1 MPENLSV
8 TISAV
13 DGNSLAHMSEIEKM
27 RFLLTKQKLSS
38 IISDTQ
44 FEELK
49 SGKTTIYDKVSS
61 LEQTSEEI
69 KTTVKETVT
78 QIGNLEYGGENYIK
92 NSKTLF
98 HQDYVFMDQN
108 FVMYDDKD
116 ILTDEDEEYF
126 LFPER
131 EPMNKQYLA
140 TEDGNRLTD
149 ENGRYLIIYT

>member
-1 MPENLSV
+1 
-8 TISAV
+8 
-13 DGNSLAHMSEIEKM
+13 M

-78 QIGNLEYGGENYIK
+78 QIGDLEYGGENYIK

-116 ILTDEDEEYF
+116 ILTDEDGEYF

-131 EPMNKQYLA
+131 ESMDKQYFT
-140 TEDGNRLTD
+140 TEEGNRLTD
-149 ENGRYLIIYT
+149 ENGRYLITYT

>member
-8 TISAV
+8 TISAA

-78 QIGNLEYGGENYIK
+78 QIGDLEYGGENYIK

-116 ILTDEDEEYF
+116 ILTDEDGEYF

-131 EPMNKQYLA
+131 ESMDKQYFT
-140 TEDGNRLTD
+140 TEEGNRLTD
-149 ENGRYLIIYT
+149 ENVRYLITYT

>member
-8 TISAV
+8 TISAA

-78 QIGNLEYGGENYIK
+78 QIGDLEYGGENYIK

-116 ILTDEDEEYF
+116 ILTDEDGEYF

-131 EPMNKQYLA
+131 ESMDKQYFT
-140 TEDGNRLTD
+140 TEEGNRLTD
-149 ENGRYLIIYT
+149 ENGRYLITYT